1 MCLSLADLLQVTWLP
16 LDSSTVLHMALCPF
30 YPWLIFRLYIYQ
42 FFFVHSSVDGLFG
55 CFHVLAIVMLRQ
67 CTFACLCLSNSVF
80 LGYRPRS
87 GPAGSYGSKMFTFQR
102 HLHSVLLSGSYQAT
116 SHLNVRVCTSPQHL
130 QRLLFV
136 VFLLRFILTSAS
148 WYLFVVGF
156 ACVS

>member
-1 MCLSLADLLQVTWLP
+1 MCLSLSDLVQVAWLP

-30 YPWLIFRLYIYQ
+30 FPWLIFPLYMYQ

-55 CFHVLAIVMLRQ
+55 CFHVLAIVIERQ

-87 GPAGSYGSKMFTFQR
+87 GPAGSYSSKMFTQQM
-102 HLHSVLLSGSYQAT
+102 HLHSVLFSGSYQVT
-116 SHLNVRVCTSPQHL
+116 SLLKLRVCTSPQHL
-130 QRLLFV
+130 QHLWFV
-136 VFLLRFILTSAS
+136 VSLLMFILTSVS